1 MNTEKFDFKDQR
13 SRKVVIVSHCVL
25 NQNSRISTCAM
36 SANTIPGVIESLIA
50 QGYGLIQGPC
60 PETELFGLRRTGM
73 DVDDLREPKPAEEG
87 EIYDRLKSEE
97 NIGPLKDMAIGLV
110 KTAKEY
116 IDNGVE
122 VDAILGIAG
131 SPSCGVDVTYRFGL
145 QSGSGAFIEELKTAM
160 EEQGIRVPIVEIN
173 DALPEKNQAIL
184 ERISLKEVT

>member
-1 MNTEKFDFKDQR
+1 
-13 SRKVVIVSHCVL
+13 
-25 NQNSRISTCAM
+25 
-36 SANTIPGVIESLIA
+36 
-50 QGYGLIQGPC
+50 
-60 PETELFGLRRTGM
+60 M

-184 ERISLKEVT
+184 ERKDQQQQSSLN

>member
-1 MNTEKFDFKDQR
+1 MTYSNLKYF
-13 SRKVVIVSHCVL
+13 
-25 NQNSRISTCAM
+25 QNFYRLDKLDYWIFL
-36 SANTIPGVIESLIA
+36 ELLSLIL
-50 QGYGLIQGPC
+50 YFY
-60 PETELFGLRRTGM
+60 LFEGISAL
-73 DVDDLREPKPAEEG
+73 PKT
-87 EIYDRLKSEE
+87 
-97 NIGPLKDMAIGLV
+97 AIEAVKLV

>member
-1 MNTEKFDFKDQR
+1 
-13 SRKVVIVSHCVL
+13 
-25 NQNSRISTCAM
+25 
-36 SANTIPGVIESLIA
+36 
-50 QGYGLIQGPC
+50 
-60 PETELFGLRRTGM
+60 M

-145 QSGSGAFIEELKTAM
+145 QSGRGAFIEELKTAM